1 MTDPRTVERTMIN
14 VRRWFDIGCEADAE
28 VASELDEDP
37 KLTVLMEGI
46 PESVVEAI
54 LNVDVV
60 ADNLELF
67 VEEDLVGYER
77 ASVVVDRT
85 VDDSKDV
92 DAVAVIEPGAVEEL
106 VLSGKLTASVPPK
119 MPKGDNCK
127 VTDKSSWAHTS
138 GSRPGI

>member
-1 MTDPRTVERTMIN
+1 MSN

-46 PESVVEAI
+46 PESVVEAR

-85 VDDSKDV
+85 VGDSKDV

-127 VTDKSSWAHTS
+127 VTDKSGWAHTS